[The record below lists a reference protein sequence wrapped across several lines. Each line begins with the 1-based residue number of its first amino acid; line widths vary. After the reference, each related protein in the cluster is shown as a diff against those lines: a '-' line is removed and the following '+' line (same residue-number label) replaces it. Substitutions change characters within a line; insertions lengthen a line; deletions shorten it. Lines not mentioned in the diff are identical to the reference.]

1 MNSQTANSQTAA
13 TAKLTDLRNSPRYTT
28 LKTHY
33 DAKHEVAWCYML
45 AQPRPSFTPALLEDL
60 NAWCDQLASGQ
71 ACNGQP
77 IAYHVLAS
85 DVPGV
90 YNLGGD
96 LALFRQLVEA
106 GDREGLLHYARR
118 CIDAMHANIRHFDR
132 DITTLSL
139 VQGDALGGGFETA
152 MSSDVLIAEKGSKL
166 GLPEVLFNLF
176 PGMGAYS
183 LLSRRLTPAQAER
196 LILSGRIFT
205 AEELYDMGVVDVL
218 AEAGEGE
225 MAVYEYI
232 RRENRAR
239 NGFRALR
246 RVRAHV
252 DPVTYQELAD
262 ITDIWVDAA
271 LALNERDLRMMER
284 LVSRQSQKTDTA
296 AA

>member
-1 MNSQTANSQTAA
+1 MNSQTAA
-13 TAKLTDLRNSPRYTT
+13 TAKLTDLRNSKRYTS

-33 DAKHEVAWCYML
+33 DAKHEVAWCYMH

-60 NAWCDQLASGQ
+60 NAWCDQLAAGQ
-71 ACNGQP
+71 ACNGQS

-96 LALFRQLVEA
+96 LALFRQLVED

-132 DITTLSL
+132 DITTISL

-183 LLSRRLTPAQAER
+183 LLSRKLTPAQAER

-232 RRENRAR
+232 KRENRAR

-246 RVRAHV
+246 KVRAHV

-262 ITDIWVDAA
+262 ITEIWVDAA
-271 LALNERDLRMMER
+271 LELNGRDLRMMER
-284 LVSRQSQKTDTA
+284 LVSRQSQKADTEA
-296 AA
+296 A

>member
-1 MNSQTANSQTAA
+1 MNSQPISTAHLA
-13 TAKLTDLRNSPRYTT
+13 DLRPVPRFANLT
-28 LKTHY
+28 THY
-33 DAKHEVAWCYML
+33 DAKHEVAWCYMH

-60 NAWCDQLASGQ
+60 NAWCDLLASGQ
-71 ACNGQP
+71 ACNAQP
-77 IAYHVLAS
+77 VAYHVLAS

-96 LALFRQLVEA
+96 LALFRELVET
-106 GDREGLLHYARR
+106 GDRAGLRHYAKR

-132 DITTLSL
+132 DLTTISL

-166 GLPEVLFNLF
+166 GLPEILFNLF

-183 LLSRRLTPAQAER
+183 LLSRKLNPTQAER
-196 LILSGRIFT
+196 LILSGRVYS
-205 AEELYDMGVVDVL
+205 AEELFDMGVVDVL
-218 AEAGEGE
+218 AESGEGE

-232 RRENRAR
+232 KRENRAR

-246 RVRAHV
+246 KVRAHV
-252 DPVTYQELAD
+252 DPVTYEELAEV
-262 ITDIWVDAA
+262 TDIWVDAA
-271 LALNERDLRMMER
+271 LRLTGRDLRMMER
-284 LVSRQSQKTDTA
+284 LVSRQTQKADTDEA